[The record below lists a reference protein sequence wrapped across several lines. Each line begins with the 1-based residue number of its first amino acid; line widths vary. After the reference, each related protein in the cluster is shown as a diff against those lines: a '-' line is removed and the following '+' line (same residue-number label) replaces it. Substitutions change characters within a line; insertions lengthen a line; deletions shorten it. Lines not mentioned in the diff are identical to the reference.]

1 MKAILLTAI
10 AGALIAG
17 SAQAQSSLPFTP
29 VVEANGVIYLSG
41 QLGYDPETRKLA
53 PGGIEGQTR
62 QTLDNI
68 KSLLDG
74 VGAKM
79 SDVVR
84 CQVFLSDASD
94 FRAMNSVY
102 RTYFPTQPPART
114 TVATALVAP
123 EAKIEIE
130 CTAVRGH
137 SATTPFFET
146 KEP

>member
-1 MKAILLTAI
+1 MKTVIIAIMASTLL
-10 AGALIAG
+10 AGT
-17 SAQAQSSLPFTP
+17 AQAQSNLPFTP
-29 VVEANGVIYLSG
+29 VIEANGVIYLSG
-41 QLGYDPETRKLA
+41 QLGYDPETRKLV

-79 SDVVR
+79 ADVVR
-84 CQVFLSDASD
+84 CQVFLADAAD

-102 RTYFPTQPPART
+102 RTYFPTLPPART